1 LSELTFKE
9 VIAQDFTRN
18 AVSQNV
24 LSEISGPP
32 KDTRSG
38 APLILP
44 YLMGN
49 LAKGQ
54 VQKED
59 GDMANR
65 FAVFVY
71 GLVSYMVFFL
81 TFVYAIGFIGNLY
94 VPKSM
99 DSAARMSFLPAL
111 VIDVLLLLMF
121 ALQHSVMARPAF
133 KEVLTRFI
141 PAAAE
146 RSTYVLCSSLL
157 LIALFAF
164 WQPIGGVVW
173 SVTDPVVRNAINAV
187 FGFGFALVFVATLL
201 INHFDLF
208 GLRQVALYLAGKPYT
223 YLEFRTPLFY
233 RYVRHPLY
241 VGWLIAFWATPTM
254 TGAHLLFA
262 VLTSAYILMAIRWE
276 EHDLVIVH
284 GSKYQ
289 DYQKRVPKLIPSLA
303 PYRTPDE
310 RIVQVPSSAA

>member
-1 LSELTFKE
+1 MVKRL
-9 VIAQDFTRN
+9 
-18 AVSQNV
+18 
-24 LSEISGPP
+24 
-32 KDTRSG
+32 
-38 APLILP
+38 
-44 YLMGN
+44 
-49 LAKGQ
+49 
-54 VQKED
+54 
-59 GDMANR
+59 
-65 FAVFVY
+65 AVFVY

-81 TFVYAIGFIGNLY
+81 TFVYAVGFIGNIY
-94 VPKSM
+94 VPRSL
-99 DSAARMSFLPAL
+99 DSAVRMSFWPAL
-111 VIDVLLLLMF
+111 IIDALLLLVF
-121 ALQHSVMARPAF
+121 AVQHSVMARPAF

-141 PAAAE
+141 PVAAE

-173 SVTDPVVRNAINAV
+173 NVTNPVGLNAINAA

-262 VLTSAYILMAIRWE
+262 VLTSAYMLTAIRWE
-276 EHDLVIVH
+276 ENDLVIVH
-284 GSKYQ
+284 GSKYR

-303 PYRTPDE
+303 PYRAADE
-310 RIVQVPSSAA
+310 RIVRITSSAA

>member
-1 LSELTFKE
+1 
-9 VIAQDFTRN
+9 
-18 AVSQNV
+18 
-24 LSEISGPP
+24 
-32 KDTRSG
+32 
-38 APLILP
+38 
-44 YLMGN
+44 M
-49 LAKGQ
+49 AK
-54 VQKED
+54 
-59 GDMANR
+59 R
-65 FAVFVY
+65 LAVFAF
-71 GLVSYMVFFL
+71 GLFSYVLFFL
-81 TFVYAIGFIGNLY
+81 TFVYAVGFIGNLY
-94 VPKSM
+94 LPKSM

-111 VIDVLLLLMF
+111 VIDALLLLIF
-121 ALQHSVMARPAF
+121 AVQHSVMARPAF

-146 RSTYVLCSSLL
+146 RSTYVLCSSLS

-173 SVTDPVVRNAINAV
+173 NVTSPVVRNGINAV
-187 FGFGFALVFVATLL
+187 FGLGFALVFVATLL

-208 GLRQVALYLAGKPYT
+208 GVRQVALYLARKPYT

-262 VLTSAYILMAIRWE
+262 VLTSAYMLMAIRWE
-276 EHDLVIVH
+276 ERDLVIVH

-289 DYQKRVPKLIPSLA
+289 DYQRRVPKLIPSLA
-303 PYRTPDE
+303 PYRVPDE
-310 RIVQVPSSAA
+310 QLSRVPSSAA

>member
-1 LSELTFKE
+1 
-9 VIAQDFTRN
+9 
-18 AVSQNV
+18 
-24 LSEISGPP
+24 
-32 KDTRSG
+32 
-38 APLILP
+38 
-44 YLMGN
+44 
-49 LAKGQ
+49 
-54 VQKED
+54 
-59 GDMANR
+59 MAR
-65 FAVFVY
+65 RLAVFAY
-71 GLVSYMVFFL
+71 GLVSYLVFFL
-81 TFVYAIGFIGNLY
+81 TFLYAVGFIGNLY
-94 VPKSM
+94 VPRSM

-111 VIDVLLLLMF
+111 VIDVCLLMIF
-121 ALQHSVMARPAF
+121 AVQHSVMARPAF

-173 SVTDPVVRNAINAV
+173 SVTNPMVQSGINAV

-208 GLRQVALYLAGKPYT
+208 GLRQVALYLVRKPYT

-262 VLTSAYILMAIRWE
+262 VLTSIYILTAIRWE

-289 DYQKRVPKLIPSLA
+289 DYQKSVPKLIPSLA
-303 PYRTPDE
+303 PYRAPDE
-310 RIVQVPSSAA
+310 QIVRAPSSAA

>member
-1 LSELTFKE
+1 
-9 VIAQDFTRN
+9 
-18 AVSQNV
+18 
-24 LSEISGPP
+24 
-32 KDTRSG
+32 
-38 APLILP
+38 
-44 YLMGN
+44 M
-49 LAKGQ
+49 AK
-54 VQKED
+54 
-59 GDMANR
+59 R
-65 FAVFVY
+65 LAVFMY
-71 GLVSYMVFFL
+71 GLVSYAAFFL

-111 VIDVLLLLMF
+111 VIDALLLLVV
-121 ALQHSVMARPAF
+121 AVQHSVMARPAI
-133 KEVLTRFI
+133 KEVLARFI

-173 SVTDPVVRNAINAV
+173 NVTNPGVRNAINAG

-233 RYVRHPLY
+233 RFVRHPLY
-241 VGWLIAFWATPTM
+241 VGWLVAFWATPTM

-262 VLTSAYILMAIRWE
+262 VLTSAYILTAIRWE
-276 EHDLVIVH
+276 ERDLVVVH

-303 PYRTPDE
+303 PYRVPDE

>member
-1 LSELTFKE
+1 M
-9 VIAQDFTRN
+9 V
-18 AVSQNV
+18 
-24 LSEISGPP
+24 G
-32 KDTRSG
+32 
-38 APLILP
+38 
-44 YLMGN
+44 M
-49 LAKGQ
+49 AK
-54 VQKED
+54 
-59 GDMANR
+59 R
-65 FAVFVY
+65 LAVFVY
-71 GLVSYMVFFL
+71 GLVSYVAFFV
-81 TFVYAIGFIGNLY
+81 TFVYAVGFIGNLY

-99 DSAARMSFLPAL
+99 DSAARMSFWPAL
-111 VIDVLLLLMF
+111 GIDALLLLLF
-121 ALQHSVMARPAF
+121 AVQHSLMARPAF
-133 KEVLTRFI
+133 KEVLTRLI

-173 SVTDPVVRNAINAV
+173 NFTNPVVRNVINTA
-187 FGFGFALVFVATLL
+187 FGLGFALVFVATLL

-208 GLRQVALYLAGKPYT
+208 GLRQVALYLARKPYT

-262 VLTSAYILMAIRWE
+262 ALTSAYILTAIRWE
-276 EHDLVIVH
+276 EHDLVVVH

-289 DYQKRVPKLIPSLA
+289 EYQKRVPKLIPSLA
-303 PYRTPDE
+303 MYRGSDE
-310 RIVQVPSSAA
+310 PGVRTQRSAA